1 MKKVLTMILCLALLM
16 TGCAGRK
23 TAQGET
29 QAPQTTPTTLPPETK
44 TTEPATEPVTEPPET
59 EPPAPETTL
68 ATALA
73 DRTYLVLEL
82 LQRDDTVEIA
92 GEYDETYYVV
102 KMEQGYGLIEKRLI
116 RLEDEAS
123 YEKWGGYTYYNA
135 EFYNNYHLRAD
146 GVQKLSSN
154 TQVQVLDD
162 LGECLVVEY
171 GGSIGYML
179 EDDISRNY
187 IQPAPSSGNN
197 NSGTGGADG
206 GDISLEYYGG
216 ISKLAILI
224 PQSGDVTGK
233 GTVLVNDAELIL
245 GWFDR
250 GDSVSI
256 IAQEGFLEEMEGW
269 YSVYLEGMCGYV
281 RQNLLLEE
289 GKEPYEQWDGFARSQ
304 ASVYDNYFL
313 SGNPVTKLS
322 TNTNI
327 QVLCDLDDCYLVQ
340 VGEVIGYMEKAQI
353 SESKIV
359 YSGGGGG
366 TEDSGGDW
374 TPPVL

>member
-1 MKKVLTMILCLALLM
+1 M
-16 TGCAGRK
+16 
-23 TAQGET
+23 
-29 QAPQTTPTTLPPETK
+29 
-44 TTEPATEPVTEPPET
+44 
-59 EPPAPETTL
+59 
-68 ATALA
+68 
-73 DRTYLVLEL
+73 
-82 LQRDDTVEIA
+82 
-92 GEYDETYYVV
+92 
-102 KMEQGYGLIEKRLI
+102 
-116 RLEDEAS
+116 
-123 YEKWGGYTYYNA
+123 
-135 EFYNNYHLRAD
+135 
-146 GVQKLSSN
+146 
-154 TQVQVLDD
+154 
-162 LGECLVVEY
+162 
-171 GGSIGYML
+171 
-179 EDDISRNY
+179 
-187 IQPAPSSGNN
+187 
-197 NSGTGGADG
+197 
-206 GDISLEYYGG
+206 
-216 ISKLAILI
+216 AILI